1 MLILITLLLCLFLY
15 GINRDIFSPAKI
27 FVINLVVY
35 HFDIFFNDYSLATQV
50 TYVFYIFLAF
60 LLGWLEFFYYRN
72 ISLKPSIDKRRYFI
86 EKIKNRRVH
95 GLIWMAS
102 SLPLLGQLYMFYH
115 FGGVQQYL
123 TALPAKVV
131 SFQGLGFYLIAISL
145 FQVINLVYFTYLL
158 MRVDCKKRELFIYL
172 IHLSLGITLAVL
184 SASRTG
190 ILIYFVYIAIILHYY
205 YRPVRIVTLMFLGT
219 FLLLSASILEVTRYN
234 FSIDAI
240 PTALKNRNVGT
251 LQHFKYGLVPLE
263 LVYSRDI
270 TELHYGASYMSLV
283 TNFIPRAI
291 YPDKPA
297 SGGVIFTD
305 AYYRDIYKSRTSNLA
320 TGLLPE
326 AFINFSFI
334 GGILFSIIA
343 YIMMFAPLLKYYT
356 CKIRNKSSDFFSS
369 LRFPAYILICNGL
382 GAILVVEFTNLFLF
396 LIIKVVFI
404 VLLVCVI
411 KSIIGSVNPS
421 IKVRMV

>member
-1 MLILITLLLCLFLY
+1 MLIFITLLLCLFLY
-15 GINRDIFSPAKI
+15 GINQDIFSPAKI

-35 HFDIFFNDYSLATQV
+35 HFDIFLNDYSLATQV
-50 TYVFYIFLAF
+50 TYVFYVFLAF
-60 LLGWLEFFYYRN
+60 LLGWLEFFYHRN
-72 ISLKPSIDKRRYFI
+72 ISLKPCIDKRQYFI
-86 EKIKNRRVH
+86 EKIKNQRVH
-95 GLIWMAS
+95 GLIWFAS
-102 SLPLLGQLYMFYH
+102 SLPLLAQLYMFHH

-123 TALPAKVV
+123 TALPGKVIT
-131 SFQGLGFYLIAISL
+131 FQGLGFYLIAISL
-145 FQVINLVYFTYLL
+145 FQVINLVYFTYLI

-172 IHLSLGITLAVL
+172 LHLSLGIALAVL

-190 ILIYFVYIAIILHYY
+190 ILIYFVYVAIILHYF
-205 YRPVRIVTLMFLGT
+205 YRPIRIITLMFLGV
-219 FLLLSASILEVTRYN
+219 FLLLSAGVLEVTRYN

-240 PTALKNRNVGT
+240 PTALKNKNIG
-251 LQHFKYGLVPLE
+251 QGAHFKYGLVPLE

-270 TELHYGASYMSLV
+270 TELHYGATYVSLV
-283 TNFIPRAI
+283 TNFIPRSI
-291 YPDKPA
+291 YPEKPD

-305 AYYRDIYKSRTSNLA
+305 AYARDKIAKTTNLA

-334 GGILFSIIA
+334 GGVLFSIVAFIL
-343 YIMMFAPLLKYYT
+343 MFIPLLKYYT
-356 CKIRNKSSDFFSS
+356 CMIRNKSSGFYSS
-369 LRFPAYILICNGL
+369 LRFPAYMLICNGV

-411 KSIIGSVNPS
+411 RSVIGSVSPCA
-421 IKVRMV
+421 KVRSV